1 MASFFLKITL
11 SRGVEVPPGPA
22 WRRSR
27 APGFLGVCRHRS
39 RVSPMNGFGEGI
51 RRFEKGLGGGHSFPA
66 LTSTGRSDDAIVLLL
81 PARLLRSLRL
91 IHRDITQRR
100 RAVGHGESDAG
111 GRGRVR
117 GRIHLGLPGVS
128 LMEEGGGKRRKWG
141 LFLNI

>member
-81 PARLLRSLRL
+81 PPASYVRL

-100 RAVGHGESDAG
+100 RAEGHGESDAG

-128 LMEEGGGKRRKWG
+128 LMGEGDGKRRKWG